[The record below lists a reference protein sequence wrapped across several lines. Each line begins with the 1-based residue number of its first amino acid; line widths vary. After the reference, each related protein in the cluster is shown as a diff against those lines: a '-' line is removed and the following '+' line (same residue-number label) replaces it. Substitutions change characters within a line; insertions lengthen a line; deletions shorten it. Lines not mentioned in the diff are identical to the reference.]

1 MLINKDKGTYGF
13 LSDPLYDYFLLTEYK
28 IDHPVPYITSIS
40 RMSNVYY
47 KNEKIIV
54 DLFLSLHFFMKG
66 NKIKAFAM
74 FSTIDINENSNF
86 QRLDHNM
93 VIYLFIKIII
103 EGASVGLE
111 LKFKSA
117 QKSSHLDLLNYSN
130 ALGLNKRF
138 A

>member
-1 MLINKDKGTYGF
+1 
-13 LSDPLYDYFLLTEYK
+13 
-28 IDHPVPYITSIS
+28 
-40 RMSNVYY
+40 
-47 KNEKIIV
+47 
-54 DLFLSLHFFMKG
+54 MKG

-74 FSTIDINENSNF
+74 FSTIDIDENSNF